1 MHFINN
7 SSRGK
12 NQTVE
17 VTTWKARKTQ
27 EKLTS
32 PEVQVEKIPVTR
44 GKQQA
49 WPAAMQR
56 WNTSKGEKPVP
67 ALRDCILWWISRH
80 VSNMFLTW
88 KVCMKTMHDKTICG
102 NFPGPFQKL
111 LNGVDITEGTSRK
124 ETEENQRSK
133 DSLPLYGW
141 AIWFQEACAT
151 NTLFT

>member
-56 WNTSKGEKPVP
+56 
-67 ALRDCILWWISRH
+67 
-80 VSNMFLTW
+80 
-88 KVCMKTMHDKTICG
+88 
-102 NFPGPFQKL
+102 
-111 LNGVDITEGTSRK
+111 
-124 ETEENQRSK
+124 
-133 DSLPLYGW
+133 
-141 AIWFQEACAT
+141 
-151 NTLFT
+151 